1 MAYKMKNGTGPNALP
16 LLALIPPAI
25 AAAKGLIGAGVVAG
39 GAKAAAAGAAIAK
52 AAGAVGGA
60 VGGAAQAVG
69 GAVGGAVGNVG
80 GAAGAVGGKVGA
92 GAAKV
97 GAGAAKVAGKVGGAV
112 GKAAGKVGA
121 EVGKEG
127 FKALVKD
134 AGKGILKSTLAQA
147 PVTAKQ
153 KIEENQALKQ
163 QEQELF
169 KSKFSPSM
177 MGDVKGPNM
186 EKSRKKVE
194 QRSGKQSERKE
205 GGGKLREIGK
215 KIVERKEARRAERQ
229 SERKEGG
236 AKAAAA
242 GAERQSERQNKG
254 QSAPT
259 PEAQSAPTPEAP
271 SMMGYNP
278 ISKHMGGR
286 GASMYGGPM
295 MKGGEN
301 VIVRD
306 AKSGGKNQYNKRGK

>member
-1 MAYKMKNGTGPNALP
+1 MKNGTGPNALP

-52 AAGAVGGA
+52 AAGTVGGA
-60 VGGAAQAVG
+60 VGGAAKAVG
-69 GAVGGAVGNVG
+69 GGI
-80 GAAGAVGGKVGA
+80 AGA
-92 GAAKV
+92 
-97 GAGAAKVAGKVGGAV
+97 AGKVGGAV

-134 AGKGILKSTLAQA
+134 AGKSTLISTLAQA

-163 QEQELF
+163 QEQALF

-186 EKSRKKVE
+186 EKSRKRVAQDYARNAIADRKAGRTREANYE
-194 QRSGKQSERKE
+194 Q
-205 GGGKLREIGK
+205 
-215 KIVERKEARRAERQ
+215 KEATRV
-229 SERKEGG
+229 
-236 AKAAAA
+236 AA
-242 GAERQSERQNKG
+242 G
-254 QSAPT
+254 
-259 PEAQSAPTPEAP
+259 EAP
-271 SMMGYNP
+271 SMMGHNP

-295 MKGGEN
+295 MKGEN

>member
-1 MAYKMKNGTGPNALP
+1 MKNGTGPNALP

-52 AAGAVGGA
+52 AAGTVGGA
-60 VGGAAQAVG
+60 VGGAAKAVG
-69 GAVGGAVGNVG
+69 GGI
-80 GAAGAVGGKVGA
+80 AGA
-92 GAAKV
+92 
-97 GAGAAKVAGKVGGAV
+97 AGKVGGAV
-112 GKAAGKVGA
+112 GGAAGKAAGKAAGGAAGKAAGKVGGAAGKVGA
-121 EVGKEG
+121 EVGKAAGKEG

-134 AGKGILKSTLAQA
+134 AGKGTLISTLAQA

-163 QEQELF
+163 QEQALF

-186 EKSRKKVE
+186 EKSRKRVAQDYARNAIADRKAGRTREANYE
-194 QRSGKQSERKE
+194 Q
-205 GGGKLREIGK
+205 
-215 KIVERKEARRAERQ
+215 KEATRV
-229 SERKEGG
+229 
-236 AKAAAA
+236 AA
-242 GAERQSERQNKG
+242 G
-254 QSAPT
+254 
-259 PEAQSAPTPEAP
+259 EAP
-271 SMMGYNP
+271 SMMGHNP

-295 MKGGEN
+295 MKGEN

>member
-52 AAGAVGGA
+52 AAGTVGGA

-92 GAAKV
+92 AAGKV

-134 AGKGILKSTLAQA
+134 AGKGTLISTLAQA

-163 QEQELF
+163 QEQALF

-186 EKSRKKVE
+186 EKSRKRVA
-194 QRSGKQSERKE
+194 QDYARNAIVDRKE
-205 GGGKLREIGK
+205 GRTKDANYEQ
-215 KIVERKEARRAERQ
+215 KEATRV
-229 SERKEGG
+229 
-236 AKAAAA
+236 AA
-242 GAERQSERQNKG
+242 G
-254 QSAPT
+254 
-259 PEAQSAPTPEAP
+259 EAP

>member
-52 AAGAVGGA
+52 AAGTVGGA
-60 VGGAAQAVG
+60 VGGAAKAVG
-69 GAVGGAVGNVG
+69 GGI
-80 GAAGAVGGKVGA
+80 AGA
-92 GAAKV
+92 
-97 GAGAAKVAGKVGGAV
+97 AGKVGGAV
-112 GKAAGKVGA
+112 GGAAGKAAGKVGGAAGKVGA
-121 EVGKEG
+121 EVGKAAGKEG

-134 AGKGILKSTLAQA
+134 AGKSTLISTLAQA

-163 QEQELF
+163 QEQALF

-186 EKSRKKVE
+186 EKSRKRVAQDYARNAIADRKAGRTREANYE
-194 QRSGKQSERKE
+194 Q
-205 GGGKLREIGK
+205 
-215 KIVERKEARRAERQ
+215 KEATRV
-229 SERKEGG
+229 
-236 AKAAAA
+236 AA
-242 GAERQSERQNKG
+242 G
-254 QSAPT
+254 
-259 PEAQSAPTPEAP
+259 EAP
-271 SMMGYNP
+271 SMMGHNP

-295 MKGGEN
+295 MKGEN

>member
-1 MAYKMKNGTGPNALP
+1 MKNGTGPNALP

-52 AAGAVGGA
+52 AAGTVGGA
-60 VGGAAQAVG
+60 VGGAAKAVG
-69 GAVGGAVGNVG
+69 GGI
-80 GAAGAVGGKVGA
+80 AGA
-92 GAAKV
+92 
-97 GAGAAKVAGKVGGAV
+97 AGKVGGAV
-112 GKAAGKVGA
+112 GGAAGKAAGKAAGGAAGKAAGKVGGA
-121 EVGKEG
+121 AGKEG

-134 AGKGILKSTLAQA
+134 AGKGTLISTLAQA

-163 QEQELF
+163 QEQALF

-186 EKSRKKVE
+186 EKSRKRVAQDYARNAIADRKAGRTREANYE
-194 QRSGKQSERKE
+194 Q
-205 GGGKLREIGK
+205 
-215 KIVERKEARRAERQ
+215 KEATRV
-229 SERKEGG
+229 
-236 AKAAAA
+236 AA
-242 GAERQSERQNKG
+242 G
-254 QSAPT
+254 
-259 PEAQSAPTPEAP
+259 EAP
-271 SMMGYNP
+271 SMMGHNP

-295 MKGGEN
+295 MKGEN

>member
-1 MAYKMKNGTGPNALP
+1 MKNGTGPNALP

-52 AAGAVGGA
+52 AAGTVGGA
-60 VGGAAQAVG
+60 VGGAAKAVG
-69 GAVGGAVGNVG
+69 GGI
-80 GAAGAVGGKVGA
+80 AGA
-92 GAAKV
+92 
-97 GAGAAKVAGKVGGAV
+97 AGKVGGAAGGAAGKV
-112 GKAAGKVGA
+112 GGAAGKVGA
-121 EVGKEG
+121 EVGKAAGKEG

-134 AGKGILKSTLAQA
+134 AGKSTLISTLAQA

-163 QEQELF
+163 QEQALF

-186 EKSRKKVE
+186 EKSRKRVAQDYARNAIADRKAGRTREANYE
-194 QRSGKQSERKE
+194 Q
-205 GGGKLREIGK
+205 
-215 KIVERKEARRAERQ
+215 KEATRV
-229 SERKEGG
+229 
-236 AKAAAA
+236 AA
-242 GAERQSERQNKG
+242 G
-254 QSAPT
+254 
-259 PEAQSAPTPEAP
+259 EAP
-271 SMMGYNP
+271 SMMGHNP

-295 MKGGEN
+295 MKGEN

>member
-52 AAGAVGGA
+52 AAGTVGGA
-60 VGGAAQAVG
+60 VGGAAKAVG
-69 GAVGGAVGNVG
+69 GGI
-80 GAAGAVGGKVGA
+80 AGA
-92 GAAKV
+92 
-97 GAGAAKVAGKVGGAV
+97 AGKVGGAV
-112 GKAAGKVGA
+112 GGAAGKAAGKAAGGAAGKAAGKVGGA
-121 EVGKEG
+121 AGKEG

-134 AGKGILKSTLAQA
+134 AGKGTLISTLAQA

-163 QEQELF
+163 QEQALF

-186 EKSRKKVE
+186 EKSRKRVAQDYARNAIADRKAGRTREANYE
-194 QRSGKQSERKE
+194 Q
-205 GGGKLREIGK
+205 
-215 KIVERKEARRAERQ
+215 KEATRV
-229 SERKEGG
+229 
-236 AKAAAA
+236 AA
-242 GAERQSERQNKG
+242 G
-254 QSAPT
+254 
-259 PEAQSAPTPEAP
+259 EAP
-271 SMMGYNP
+271 SMMGHNP

-295 MKGGEN
+295 MKGEN

>member
-52 AAGAVGGA
+52 AAGTVGGA
-60 VGGAAQAVG
+60 VGGAAKAVG
-69 GAVGGAVGNVG
+69 GGIAGAAGNVG

-92 GAAKV
+92 GAGKV

-112 GKAAGKVGA
+112 GKAAGKVGK
-121 EVGKEG
+121 EVAKEG

-134 AGKGILKSTLAQA
+134 TGKGILKSTLAQA

-163 QEQELF
+163 QEQSLF

-186 EKSRKKVE
+186 EKSRKRVA
-194 QRSGKQSERKE
+194 QDYARNAIVDRKE
-205 GGGKLREIGK
+205 GRTKDANYEQ
-215 KIVERKEARRAERQ
+215 KEATRV
-229 SERKEGG
+229 
-236 AKAAAA
+236 AA
-242 GAERQSERQNKG
+242 G
-254 QSAPT
+254 
-259 PEAQSAPTPEAP
+259 EAP
-271 SMMGYNP
+271 SMMGHNP

-286 GASMYGGPM
+286 GASMYGSQPM
-295 MKGGEN
+295 MKGEN

-306 AKSGGKNQYNKRGK
+306 AKSGGEPIRTVPYY

>member
-60 VGGAAQAVG
+60 AKAVG
-69 GAVGGAVGNVG
+69 GAVGGAAGEVGGAVG
-80 GAAGAVGGKVGA
+80 GAAGKVGA
-92 GAAKV
+92 EV
-97 GAGAAKVAGKVGGAV
+97 GKVGGAV
-112 GKAAGKVGA
+112 GKAA
-121 EVGKEG
+121 GKEG

-134 AGKGILKSTLAQA
+134 AGKGTLISTLAQA

-163 QEQELF
+163 QEQALF

-186 EKSRKKVE
+186 EKSRKRVAQDYARNAIADRKAGRTREANYE
-194 QRSGKQSERKE
+194 Q
-205 GGGKLREIGK
+205 
-215 KIVERKEARRAERQ
+215 KEATRV
-229 SERKEGG
+229 
-236 AKAAAA
+236 AA
-242 GAERQSERQNKG
+242 G
-254 QSAPT
+254 
-259 PEAQSAPTPEAP
+259 EAP

>member
-97 GAGAAKVAGKVGGAV
+97 AGKVGGAV

-163 QEQELF
+163 QEQALF

-194 QRSGKQSERKE
+194 QRSGK
-205 GGGKLREIGK
+205 
-215 KIVERKEARRAERQ
+215 Q

>member
-1 MAYKMKNGTGPNALP
+1 MKNGTGPNALP

-52 AAGAVGGA
+52 AAGTVGGA
-60 VGGAAQAVG
+60 VGGAAKAVG
-69 GAVGGAVGNVG
+69 GGI
-80 GAAGAVGGKVGA
+80 AGA
-92 GAAKV
+92 
-97 GAGAAKVAGKVGGAV
+97 AGKVGGAV
-112 GKAAGKVGA
+112 GGAAGKAAGKVGGAAGKVGA
-121 EVGKEG
+121 EVGKAAGKEG

-134 AGKGILKSTLAQA
+134 AGKSTLISTLAQA

-163 QEQELF
+163 QEQALF

-186 EKSRKKVE
+186 EKSRKRVAQDYARNAIADRKAGRTREANYE
-194 QRSGKQSERKE
+194 Q
-205 GGGKLREIGK
+205 
-215 KIVERKEARRAERQ
+215 KEATRV
-229 SERKEGG
+229 
-236 AKAAAA
+236 AA
-242 GAERQSERQNKG
+242 G
-254 QSAPT
+254 
-259 PEAQSAPTPEAP
+259 EAP
-271 SMMGYNP
+271 SMMGHNP

-295 MKGGEN
+295 MKGEN

>member
-1 MAYKMKNGTGPNALP
+1 MKNGTGPNALP

-52 AAGAVGGA
+52 AAGTVGGA
-60 VGGAAQAVG
+60 VGGAAKAVG
-69 GAVGGAVGNVG
+69 GGI
-80 GAAGAVGGKVGA
+80 AGA
-92 GAAKV
+92 
-97 GAGAAKVAGKVGGAV
+97 AGKVGGAV
-112 GKAAGKVGA
+112 GGAAGKAAGKVGGAAGKVGA
-121 EVGKEG
+121 EVGKAAGKEG

-134 AGKGILKSTLAQA
+134 AGKGTLISTLAQA

-163 QEQELF
+163 QEQALF

-186 EKSRKKVE
+186 EKSRKRVAQDYARNAIADRKAGRTREANYE
-194 QRSGKQSERKE
+194 Q
-205 GGGKLREIGK
+205 
-215 KIVERKEARRAERQ
+215 KEATRV
-229 SERKEGG
+229 
-236 AKAAAA
+236 AA
-242 GAERQSERQNKG
+242 G
-254 QSAPT
+254 
-259 PEAQSAPTPEAP
+259 EAP
-271 SMMGYNP
+271 SMMGHNP

-295 MKGGEN
+295 MKGEN

>member
-52 AAGAVGGA
+52 AAGTVGGA
-60 VGGAAQAVG
+60 VGGAAKAVG
-69 GAVGGAVGNVG
+69 GGIAGAAGKVG
-80 GAAGAVGGKVGA
+80 GAAGGAAGKVG
-92 GAAKV
+92 GA
-97 GAGAAKVAGKVGGAV
+97 AGKVGGAV

-163 QEQELF
+163 QEQALF

-177 MGDVKGPNM
+177 MGDKKGPNM
-186 EKSRKKVE
+186 EKSRKRVA
-194 QRSGKQSERKE
+194 QDYARNAIVDRKE
-205 GGGKLREIGK
+205 GRTKDANYEQ
-215 KIVERKEARRAERQ
+215 KEATRV
-229 SERKEGG
+229 
-236 AKAAAA
+236 AA
-242 GAERQSERQNKG
+242 G
-254 QSAPT
+254 
-259 PEAQSAPTPEAP
+259 EAP
-271 SMMGYNP
+271 SMMGHNP

-286 GASMYGGPM
+286 GASMYGSQPM
-295 MKGGEN
+295 MKGEN

-306 AKSGGKNQYNKRGK
+306 AKSGGENQYNKGGK